1 MDNIA
6 AAGAVCGVFFF
17 LRFTRNHNFDLNYGA
32 HYIPIVSYSL
42 SIEDLY
48 SGRLIYKVT
57 LLIAWQNV
65 MKRDG
70 YFEQKTEI
78 TKQPIEKMKLEDTER
93 ERKKK
98 LVMQIGIS
106 FLMIII

>member
-1 MDNIA
+1 
-6 AAGAVCGVFFF
+6 
-17 LRFTRNHNFDLNYGA
+17 
-32 HYIPIVSYSL
+32 
-42 SIEDLY
+42 
-48 SGRLIYKVT
+48 
-57 LLIAWQNV
+57 